1 MKANKM
7 IENLVF
13 GMDMVRAD
21 ESTFRN
27 EADAFLKE
35 AEDRYSMMF
44 GDGKY
49 TAEDGNHIMRWAST
63 GEKPVVVVAKVEA
76 KPIPAVEAAPVVTVP
91 WVEAVEPVTTK

>member
-1 MKANKM
+1 MKVTKM

-13 GMDMVRAD
+13 GMDMDRAD

-27 EADAFLKE
+27 EAVEFMME
-35 AEDRYSMMF
+35 AEDRYNMVF
-44 GDGKY
+44 GIGKY
-49 TAEDGNHIMRWAST
+49 TAEDGNHIMRWEAT

-76 KPIPAVEAAPVVTVP
+76 KSIPVVEAAPIAAVP